1 MLKSLPP
8 SVPSKILF
16 NLIKSAQK
24 DPKLPPANSTSAFW
38 QEPPSSISTI
48 QSPTLPTQTDYAIIG
63 SGVTAC
69 SVAHNLLSQL
79 PPDSKSTV
87 TIFEAR
93 NLCSGATGRN
103 GGHLLSPIPEEF
115 CNVEKFYGKEE
126 AVKIARFC
134 DRTLE
139 KMHALPELGGEELV
153 REAEVRKV
161 KAVTGFWD
169 EAKLEEAKRG
179 MERYLE
185 LVVGEKK
192 EGREGF
198 KVLSR
203 EEAEKEF
210 NLKSPIG
217 AIQTPAGAFWPYRL
231 ITGLYS
237 LLLTQYPTRFS
248 IDTRTPIT
256 VITHSP
262 TTNPTHPYTLT
273 TPRGPVHATKVIH
286 CTNGWAGHL
295 LPGMR
300 GKIYPI
306 RGTMSVQSPSPSLPR
321 EGGEKSWSTIDKTTY
336 DPKDGSFSY
345 GMYYITQ
352 NAHTGD
358 VFIGGEKQSLEEIL
372 TADDSGVS
380 SISKSTLE
388 GVLPS
393 IFATGWKEGQS
404 PEVKSLWSGIL
415 AFTPDQLPWVGK
427 VPKSVTGRGGD
438 GEWVA
443 AGFNGYGMPLCWG
456 CGEAVAGMLVGKED
470 SVREWLPRSFETTGK
485 RLNSLFSTPEA
496 GVVGMLGVELGW
508 VMMGRLVVGWI
519 GRVVKGWVSSR
530 LGGK

>member
-24 DPKLPPANSTSAFW
+24 DPKLPPANPTSAFW

-93 NLCSGATGRN
+93 SLCSGATGRN

-115 CNVEKFYGKEE
+115 CN
-126 AVKIARFC
+126 
-134 DRTLE
+134 
-139 KMHALPELGGEELV
+139 
-153 REAEVRKV
+153 
-161 KAVTGFWD
+161 
-169 EAKLEEAKRG
+169 
-179 MERYLE
+179 
-185 LVVGEKK
+185 
-192 EGREGF
+192 
-198 KVLSR
+198 
-203 EEAEKEF
+203 EF

-388 GVLPS
+388 SVLPS
-393 IFATGWKEGQS
+393 IFATGWKEGES
-404 PEVKSLWSGIL
+404 PEVKSLWSGVL

-456 CGEAVAGMLVGKED
+456 CGEAVAGMLLGKERE
-470 SVREWLPRSFETTGK
+470 VREWLPRSFETTGR
-485 RLNSLFSTPEA
+485 RLGSLFSTPEA

-508 VMMGRLVVGWI
+508 VLMGRLVVGWLA
-519 GRVVKGWVSSR
+519 RVVKGWVSSR